1 MVAAWAQEEMDSVQL
16 GDERLDTRI
25 ATLLSDLG
33 NRPNLSIPGACR
45 GRAEM
50 QAAYRFFANDKVSF
64 QNVLS
69 PHSARTLQRMA
80 QHPVVLLVQDTSE
93 IDLTRPQQEVA
104 GVGTLDGSRRDMLLH
119 TLHGFTPDG
128 TPLGT
133 VWAQCRAA

>member
-1 MVAAWAQEEMDSVQL
+1 MSWVSRGRAACGVLVNGVTVMVAAWAQEEMDSVQL
-16 GDERLDTRI
+16 GDERLDARI

-69 PHSARTLQRMA
+69 PHSAELVKGVI
-80 QHPVVLLVQDTSE
+80 HNYLFIGPCPVLRIRRKCGMNHRQDRNES
-93 IDLTRPQQEVA
+93 A
-104 GVGTLDGSRRDMLLH
+104 
-119 TLHGFTPDG
+119 
-128 TPLGT
+128 
-133 VWAQCRAA
+133 